1 MESNVKLAT
10 LALVI
15 EQPGHGMDVAKRFTA
30 RFGMVMRSGPSHI
43 YAALKS
49 LEDDRAVER
58 PTLTPEE
65 DQQRVAYRA
74 TRRGVERWRT
84 WLSTPPSGYLSDVVV
99 RMASTT
105 DPALLLGLLDDY
117 ERIALQEARL
127 LPAHS
132 PHLGEQLLLDEA
144 KAFAEA
150 HVEFVSR
157 ARVHLTALLSRR

>member
-15 EQPGHGMDVAKRFTA
+15 EQPGHGLDVAKRFAA
-30 RFGMVMRSGPSHI
+30 RFGNVMRSGAPHI

-49 LEDDRAVER
+49 LEGDGAVER
-58 PTLTPEE
+58 PTLVRGE

-74 TRRGVERWRT
+74 TRRGVERWRA
-84 WLSTPPSGYLSDVVV
+84 WLSTPTSGYLSDVVV

-105 DPALLLGLLDDY
+105 DPVLLLGFLDDY
-117 ERIALQEARL
+117 ERIALREGRR

-132 PHLGEQLLLDEA
+132 PHLGEQLVLDEA
-144 KAFAEA
+144 KAFADA
-150 HVEFVSR
+150 HVEFVRR
-157 ARVHLTALLSRR
+157 ARVRLGGHAGGR

>member
-1 MESNVKLAT
+1 MKLAT

-15 EQPGHGMDVAKRFTA
+15 EQPGHGMEVAKRFGA
-30 RFGMVMRSGPSHI
+30 RFGNVMRSGPSHI

-49 LEDDRAVER
+49 LEEDGAVER
-58 PTLTPEE
+58 PTLVRGE

-74 TRRGVERWRT
+74 TRHGVERWRT
-84 WLSTPPSGYLSDVVV
+84 WLSTPATGYLSDVVV

-105 DPALLLGLLDDY
+105 DPVVLLGLLGDY

-132 PHLGEQLLLDEA
+132 PHLGEQLVLDEA

-150 HVEFVSR
+150 HVEFVHR
-157 ARVHLTALLSRR
+157 ARVHLTALARRR